1 MTTLTLQLEGPLQ
14 SWGSSSRFTV
24 RETESR
30 PTKSGVIGLLAAA
43 QGRSR
48 ETDITDLAGLRFGV
62 RVDSPGTVL
71 RDFQTETDWQ
81 SSKSKPLTNRYYLQD
96 AKFTA
101 VFEGQR
107 SLLEDLAHALESPTF
122 PLFLGRRSCPVSRPI
137 KGIIAE
143 GTLEDGLQNAEWLI
157 RKNDPRATQ
166 GALLPF
172 TRDILPGETAENL
185 VRDTPLSF
193 SSAKRAY
200 DLRPVVHGFVRIDG
214 NVPET
219 ESQRH
224 NPMQLLGGI

>member
-14 SWGSSSRFTV
+14 SWGSFSRFTV

-81 SSKSKPLTNRYYLQD
+81 TSKSKPLTNRYYLQD

-101 VFEGQR
+101 IFEGQR
-107 SLLEDLAHALESPTF
+107 LLLEDLAHALASPAF
-122 PLFLGRRSCPVSRPI
+122 PLFLGRRSCPTSRPI
-137 KGIIAE
+137 KGIISE
-143 GTLEDGLQNAEWLI
+143 GTLEEGLQNAEWLVS
-157 RKNDPRATQ
+157 KNDPRITQ

-172 TRDILPGETAENL
+172 TRDILPGEPAENL
-185 VRDTPLSF
+185 LRDTPLSF
-193 SSAKRAY
+193 STSQRAY
-200 DLRPVVHGFVRIDG
+200 NLRPVVHGFVRIEG
-214 NVPET
+214 KASAN
-219 ESQRH
+219 ESRSH
-224 NPMQLLGGI
+224 NPMHLLGGI

>member
-1 MTTLTLQLEGPLQ
+1 MTTLTLQLESPLQ
-14 SWGSSSRFTV
+14 SWGSSSRFNF

-48 ETDITDLAGLRFGV
+48 EADITDLAGLRFGV

-71 RDFQTETDWQ
+71 RDFQTETDWRT
-81 SSKSKPLTNRYYLQD
+81 SKSKPLTNRFYLQD

-101 VFEGQR
+101 VFEGRQ
-107 SLLEDLAHALESPTF
+107 SLLEDLAQALASPKF
-122 PLFLGRRSCPVSRPI
+122 PLFLGRRSCPASRPI

-143 GTLEDGLQNAEWLI
+143 GTLEEQLQQAEWLV
-157 RKNDPRATQ
+157 RKNDARAAQ

-172 TRDILPGETAENL
+172 TRDILPGEAAENL

-193 SSAKRAY
+193 SMSERAY
-200 DLRPVVHGFVRIDG
+200 DLRPVVHGFVRIAGDTPASE
-214 NVPET
+214 NQV
-219 ESQRH
+219 H